1 MMAKLLLKGI
11 RYVKC
16 YSELSFGPRPQSL
29 EQIIDYCR
37 DRPVLMGQVRSE
49 ILGLGNLLK
58 ELAPTRSLEI
68 GTNYGGTLLLLCA
81 LSAPKA
87 KIISIDLPSGPF
99 GGGYPKRKM
108 PIFRRFPRSGQKLH
122 LIRADSHAAE
132 TKEQVLRLLQGERL
146 DYLFIDADHTYDG
159 VAGDFK
165 MYAPLVRRGGMIAF
179 HDIVT
184 HTRETRC
191 EVERFWSEV
200 KQQYQHR
207 EFVEHVNPG
216 TLPVA
221 VTGAPMET
229 SGLGVLFVP

>member
-1 MMAKLLLKGI
+1 MAKLLLKGI

-29 EQIIDYCR
+29 EEIIDYCR

-58 ELAPTRSLEI
+58 ELAPKRSLEI
-68 GTNYGGTLLLLCA
+68 GTNFGGTLLLLCA

-87 KIISIDLPSGPF
+87 KIISVDLPSGPF
-99 GGGYPKRKM
+99 GGGYPKSKM

-132 TKEQVLRLLQGERL
+132 TKEQVLRLLEGERL

-159 VAGDFK
+159 VRRDFT
-165 MYAPLVRRGGMIAF
+165 MYAPLVRRGG
-179 HDIVT
+179 
-184 HTRETRC
+184 
-191 EVERFWSEV
+191 
-200 KQQYQHR
+200 
-207 EFVEHVNPG
+207 
-216 TLPVA
+216 
-221 VTGAPMET
+221 
-229 SGLGVLFVP
+229 

>member
-1 MMAKLLLKGI
+1 MAKLLLKGI

-16 YSELSFGPRPQSL
+16 YSELSFGSRPQSL
-29 EQIIDYCR
+29 EEIIDYCC

-58 ELAPTRSLEI
+58 ELVPKRSLEI
-68 GTNYGGTLLLLCA
+68 GTNYGGTLLLLCS

-87 KIISIDLPSGPF
+87 KIISVDLPYGSF

-108 PIFRRFPRSGQKLH
+108 PIFRRFPRHGQKLH
-122 LIRADSHAAE
+122 LLRADSHAAE
-132 TKEQVLRLLQGERL
+132 TKEQVSRLLEGEQL
-146 DYLFIDADHTYDG
+146 DYLFVDADHTYEG
-159 VAGDFK
+159 VWRDFE
-165 MYAPLVRRGGMIAF
+165 MYAPLVRSGGMIAF

-184 HTRETRC
+184 HRKETRC
-191 EVERFWSEV
+191 EVERFWNEI
-200 KQQYQHR
+200 KHKYQHQ
-207 EFVEHVNPG
+207 EFVEHSKPG
-216 TLPVA
+216 AMPVA

>member
-1 MMAKLLLKGI
+1 MAKLLLKGI

-16 YSELSFGPRPQSL
+16 YGELSLGPRPQSL
-29 EQIIDYCR
+29 EEIIDYCR

-58 ELAPTRSLEI
+58 ELAPKRSLEI
-68 GTNYGGTLLLLCA
+68 GTNFGGTLLLLCA
-81 LSAPKA
+81 LSAPRA
-87 KIISIDLPSGPF
+87 KIISVDLPSGPF

-122 LIRADSHAAE
+122 LIRADSHATE
-132 TKEQVLRLLQGERL
+132 TKEQVLRLLEGERL

-159 VAGDFK
+159 VRHDFN
-165 MYAPLVRRGGMIAF
+165 MYAPLVRSGGMIVF

-184 HTRETRC
+184 HRKETRS
-191 EVERFWSEV
+191 EVERFWSEI

-207 EFVEHVNPG
+207 EFVEHAEPG
-216 TLPVA
+216 TVPVA

-229 SGLGVLFVP
+229 SGLGVLFFH

>member
-1 MMAKLLLKGI
+1 MAKLLLKGI
-11 RYVKC
+11 RYAKC

-29 EQIIDYCR
+29 EDIVDYCCG

-58 ELAPTRSLEI
+58 ELAPKRSLEI

-108 PIFRRFPRSGQKLH
+108 PIFRRFPKSGQKLH
-122 LIRADSHAAE
+122 LLRADSHAAD
-132 TKEQVLRLLQGERL
+132 TKEQVLRLLQRERL

-159 VAGDFK
+159 VWRDFK
-165 MYAPLVRRGGMIAF
+165 MYAPLVRSGGMIVF

-184 HTRETRC
+184 HTKETRS
-191 EVERFWSEV
+191 EVERFWIEV
-200 KQQYQHR
+200 KEQYQHR
-207 EFVEHVNPG
+207 EFVEHAKPG
-216 TLPVA
+216 TVPVA

>member
-1 MMAKLLLKGI
+1 MAKLLLKGI

-16 YSELSFGPRPQSL
+16 YSELSFGARPQSL
-29 EQIIDYCR
+29 EEIVDYGR

-58 ELAPTRSLEI
+58 EFVPKRSLEI

-87 KIISIDLPSGPF
+87 KIISVDLPSGPF

-108 PIFRRFPRSGQKLH
+108 PIFRQFPRHGQKLH
-122 LIRADSHAAE
+122 LLRADSHAAE
-132 TKEQVLRLLQGERL
+132 TKEQVSRLLEGERL

-159 VAGDFK
+159 VRRDFE
-165 MYAPLVRRGGMIAF
+165 MYAPLVRSGGMIAF

-184 HTRETRC
+184 HRKEARS
-191 EVERFWSEV
+191 EVEIFLNVRTQNEW
-200 KQQYQHR
+200 HR
-207 EFVEHVNPG
+207 EF
-216 TLPVA
+216 
-221 VTGAPMET
+221 
-229 SGLGVLFVP
+229 FC

>member
-1 MMAKLLLKGI
+1 MTQLLLKGF

-16 YSELSFGPRPQSL
+16 YSELSFGPRPESL
-29 EQIIDYCR
+29 EEIIDYCC

-58 ELAPTRSLEI
+58 ELVPKRSLEI

-87 KIISIDLPSGPF
+87 KIISIDLPYGPF

-122 LIRADSHAAE
+122 LIRADSHTAE
-132 TKEQVLRLLQGERL
+132 TKEQVLRLLQGEPL

-159 VAGDFK
+159 VRRDFQ
-165 MYAPLVRRGGMIAF
+165 MYAPLVRSGGIIAF

-184 HTRETRC
+184 HRRETQS
-191 EVERFWSEV
+191 EVERFWSEI
-200 KQQYQHR
+200 KLQYRHR
-207 EFVEHVNPG
+207 EFVEHSSPG
-216 TLPVA
+216 TVPIA

-229 SGLGVLFVP
+229 SGLGVLFLP

>member
-1 MMAKLLLKGI
+1 MAKLLLKGI

-16 YSELSFGPRPQSL
+16 YSELSFGARPQSL
-29 EQIIDYCR
+29 EEIVDYGR

-58 ELAPTRSLEI
+58 EFVPKRSLEI

-87 KIISIDLPSGPF
+87 KIISVDLPNGPF

-108 PIFRRFPRSGQKLH
+108 PIFRRFPRHGQKLH
-122 LIRADSHAAE
+122 LLRADSHAAE
-132 TKEQVLRLLQGERL
+132 TKEQVSRLLESEQL
-146 DYLFIDADHTYDG
+146 DYLFVDADHTYEG
-159 VAGDFK
+159 VWRDFE
-165 MYAPLVRRGGMIAF
+165 MYAPLVRSGGMIAF

-184 HTRETRC
+184 HRKETRC
-191 EVERFWSEV
+191 EVEGFWNEI
-200 KQQYQHR
+200 KQKYRHV
-207 EFVEHVNPG
+207 EFVEHSKPG
-216 TLPVA
+216 AMPVA